1 MTFKRKK
8 FPPTRSHSDDLMV
21 RRNERRN
28 GKEIRYGNVK
38 RGGVR
43 GRVGSETFFHLNYS
57 PDFLER
63 SSTLLKNKLY
73 PCSPVWWWGFDA
85 IFPGKNLGLKI
96 E

>member
-1 MTFKRKK
+1 M
-8 FPPTRSHSDDLMV
+8 SHNDDLMV

-28 GKEIRYGNVK
+28 GKETRYGNVK

-43 GRVGSETFFHLNYS
+43 GRAGNETISILIILQIFWNVVQFYS
-57 PDFLER
+57 KINCIHTPL
-63 SSTLLKNKLY
+63 S
-73 PCSPVWWWGFDA
+73 GGGAFDA